1 MKFNL
6 NTENINYVKITYKD
20 NNDFAHCIK
29 AAVRLMGEYEL
40 LACAK
45 IEEDLDIKTPQ
56 EIRLGIACD
65 NGLYKASTI
74 LKKTEKEDESYIL
87 FSMKKPEDVEY
98 QQKREYFR
106 VKIHESITVIYEQNE
121 ELIKYPAITYDISA
135 NGVRVE
141 LEKNMVFPEDVRLLL
156 FLPEKTIDVKAEYIR
171 SDDEDQIIKAAFRF
185 KNISQQDLDYISQV
199 CFRKQLEE
207 RRKNLM

>member
-6 NTENINYVKITYKD
+6 NTENINYVKITYRD
-20 NNDFAHCIK
+20 SNNFAHCIK
-29 AAVRLMGEYEL
+29 AAVRLITEREFL
-40 LACAK
+40 VCTK
-45 IEEDLDIKTPQ
+45 TEEIPDIKTPQ
-56 EIRLGIACD
+56 EVSLGIACD
-65 NGLYKASTI
+65 NGLYNTKTI
-74 LKKTEKEDESYIL
+74 LKKTEKDSSYLL
-87 FSMKKPEDVEY
+87 FSMEKPDDMEY

-106 VKIHESITVIYEQNE
+106 VKVSENITVMYEQE
-121 ELIKYPAITYDISA
+121 EKLVKYPAITYDISA

-141 LEKNMVFPEDVRLLL
+141 LEKNMVFPENVRLLL

-171 SDDEDQIIKAAFRF
+171 SDDEDQIKKAAFRF
-185 KNISQQDLDYISQV
+185 RNISQQDLDYISQV